1 MENLVQLCLGVFCV
15 ITPIVLF
22 VLAGGVYGLGIGA
35 IKLPGIARQEIHAG
49 KDWTT
54 VPDLARKATETI
66 AAVISLLGTLFGL
79 LGFLLP
85 WVSVN
90 IGAASA
96 FFDLGGLNGTLSGI
110 ALAFQ
115 SFVAGIGVLSADF
128 KGATSVGM
136 ILIVV
141 SLLVSLIPLALLAS
155 AAMGVGLI
163 SVPLGLVKIQI
174 QHLARGLLIMSFIS
188 LCLACSFFAGIQAT
202 VGGVKVGGS
211 EGLFGSEM
219 SIGVEVTNGFWIT
232 IGGLVLALI
241 GALVATTMAGTL
253 SNWANNLA
261 LLESEI
267 GKTEDTPK
275 EQ

>member
-1 MENLVQLCLGVFCV
+1 MENLVQLCLGAFCV

-22 VLAGGVYGLGIGA
+22 VLAGGVYGLGMGT
-35 IKLPGIARQEIHAG
+35 IKLPGIARQEIRSG

-96 FFDLGGLNGTLSGI
+96 YFDLGGLNGTLSGI

-115 SFVAGIGVLSADF
+115 SFVAGIGVMSADF
-128 KGATSVGM
+128 EGATSVGL

-174 QHLARGLLIMSFIS
+174 QRLARGLLIMSFVS

-219 SIGVEVTNGFWIT
+219 SIGVEVANGFWIT

-241 GALVATTMAGTL
+241 GALVANTMASAL

-261 LLESEI
+261 SLEHETS
-267 GKTEDTPK
+267 KTDNDPK
-275 EQ
+275 E